1 MNQESKLI
9 VGLGNPGKEYEL
21 TRHNIGFLI
30 LERLALRHGVEWKL
44 NARYRCQL
52 GAFREAGL
60 EIGLCKPQTFMN
72 RSGESVGPL
81 AGFYKIPLQSVL
93 VIADDVELPFGTLR
107 MRGKGSPGGHNGLKS
122 IEQRL
127 GSDQYPRL
135 KVGVGR
141 NDHNAGSLAS
151 HVLGKFSSSER
162 ELLEQVIERATDQID
177 VWLRLGLIEA
187 MNQYNGSGDLGAK

>member
-1 MNQESKLI
+1 
-9 VGLGNPGKEYEL
+9 
-21 TRHNIGFLI
+21 
-30 LERLALRHGVEWKL
+30 
-44 NARYRCQL
+44 
-52 GAFREAGL
+52 
-60 EIGLCKPQTFMN
+60 
-72 RSGESVGPL
+72 VGPL
-81 AGFYKIPLQSVL
+81 AGFYKIPLPSVL

-141 NDHNAGSLAS
+141 NDHTAKSLAN

-162 ELLEQVIERATDQID
+162 ELLEYVIERAADQID

-187 MNQYNGSGDLGAK
+187 MNRYNGSGELGAK

>member
-30 LERLALRHGVEWKL
+30 LDKLAGRKSAEWKL
-44 NARYRCQL
+44 SAKYRCQL
-52 GAFREAGL
+52 ATFREYGS

-81 AGFYKIPLQSVL
+81 AGFYKIPLESVL

-141 NDHNAGSLAS
+141 NDHPAKSLAN
-151 HVLGKFSSSER
+151 HVLGKFSPSES
-162 ELLEQVIERATDQID
+162 ELLDHVIERATDQIEI
-177 VWLRLGLIEA
+177 WLRLGLIEA
-187 MNQYNGSGDLGAK
+187 MNQYNGSGVSGMK